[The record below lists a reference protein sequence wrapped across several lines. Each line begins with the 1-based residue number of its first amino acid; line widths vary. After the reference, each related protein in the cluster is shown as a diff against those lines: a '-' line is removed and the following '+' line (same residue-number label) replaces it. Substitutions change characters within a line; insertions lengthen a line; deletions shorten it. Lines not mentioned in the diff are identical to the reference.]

1 MVFLAPTFWFS
12 AISTVKHKQDKR
24 SGVPGTDLLVLCHE
38 SADELD
44 VVHQTVVLPVV
55 GLQVL
60 QPHVQQFL

>member
-1 MVFLAPTFWFS
+1 MFLSPTFWFF
-12 AISTVKHKQDKR
+12 AISSVKHKQDKR
-24 SGVPGTDLLVLCHE
+24 CGVPVTDLLVFGHE

-44 VVHQTVVLPVV
+44 VIHQTVVLPVV